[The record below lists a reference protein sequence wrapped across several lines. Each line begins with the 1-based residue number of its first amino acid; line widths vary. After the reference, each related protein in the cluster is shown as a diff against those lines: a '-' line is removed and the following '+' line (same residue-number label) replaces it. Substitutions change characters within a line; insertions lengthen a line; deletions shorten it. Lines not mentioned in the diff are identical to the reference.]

1 MAVIALLAILVK
13 VPIYGLHG
21 WLPKV
26 HVEAPTWGSILLAGV
41 AIKLG
46 VYGMYV
52 LVVSG
57 VGGAYM

>member
-1 MAVIALLAILVK
+1 M
-13 VPIYGLHG
+13 PIYGLHG

-41 AIKLG
+41 VIKLG